1 MVTIHLTGRITE
13 TGELEI
19 KLPEGLPA
27 GEVQVTVE
35 LPAEVKPDELPWEER
50 PWTEEEIQE
59 MMHFEPKTAAE
70 IAQRI
75 KEEGGGWE
83 DLGITDSAAWVEEVR
98 RREQERRQT

>member
-59 MMHFEPKTAAE
+59 MMHFEPKTVAE
-70 IAQRI
+70 IVQSGVLGA
-75 KEEGGGWE
+75 WA
-83 DLGITDSAAWVEEVR
+83 DLGITDSETWVEEVR
-98 RREQERRQT
+98 RKEQERYGS